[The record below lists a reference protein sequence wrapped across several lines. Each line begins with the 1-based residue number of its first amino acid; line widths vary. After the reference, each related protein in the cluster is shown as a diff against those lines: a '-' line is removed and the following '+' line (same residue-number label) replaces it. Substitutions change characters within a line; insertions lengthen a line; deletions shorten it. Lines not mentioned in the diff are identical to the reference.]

1 MVSIAE
7 TITFPEILE
16 KPEITPQDTTQALV
30 TVGLLVVLILVFLAP
45 LIYFPIRNK
54 RDKKQ
59 KALLTERLTEY
70 HKTHG
75 NNETIAGEML
85 FANSTECTKEAIH
98 TFSIYQAYI
107 KSLGTLVVGALLCL
121 VTLVIS
127 FLVDAE
133 WWLKL
138 LTFGVVVYYGYKI
151 VSAPHTLEKIQ
162 RRVFDRGVSST
173 AHYAF
178 YDGFR
183 VSGLSPPA
191 CSPISKSWT
200 CASTGTI
207 SISIT
212 ARRTLTWWTSLAS
225 PRESSATLSNL
236 SRKRPGRSCKEACHM
251 NQQPIGI
258 IGAMKWKWTPSWPP

>member
-1 MVSIAE
+1 M
-7 TITFPEILE
+7 
-16 KPEITPQDTTQALV
+16 
-30 TVGLLVVLILVFLAP
+30 GLLVVLILVFLAP

-107 KSLGTLVVGALLCL
+107 KNLGTLVVGALLCL

-151 VSAPHTLEKIQ
+151 VSAPPYPGE
-162 RRVFDRGVSST
+162 DPAPGV
-173 AHYAF
+173 
-178 YDGFR
+178 
-183 VSGLSPPA
+183 
-191 CSPISKSWT
+191 
-200 CASTGTI
+200 
-207 SISIT
+207 
-212 ARRTLTWWTSLAS
+212 
-225 PRESSATLSNL
+225 
-236 SRKRPGRSCKEACHM
+236 RPGRFLHG
-251 NQQPIGI
+251 PLRVL
-258 IGAMKWKWTPSWPP
+258 